1 MLEPSASSAEAG
13 GAITLHPIGH
23 VVGGRAQVIDDNWG
37 AVEAA
42 IVLDPRR
49 FTPDALAGLGDFSHC
64 EVIFLFDR
72 VPEAKI
78 ETGARH
84 PRGRADWPR
93 VGIFAQRGKN
103 RPNRLG
109 LTTCE
114 ILGVDGLTP
123 RLRGLDAVDGTP
135 VLDIKP
141 VMQGFAPRGA
151 LREPEWAGAIM
162 QDYW

>member
-1 MLEPSASSAEAG
+1 MPGPSASSAER
-13 GAITLHPIGH
+13 GASFTLDPIGR
-23 VVGGRAQVIDDNWG
+23 VRGGRAEVIDDDWG
-37 AVEAA
+37 AVEAVIA
-42 IVLDPRR
+42 LDPAW
-49 FTPDALAGLGDFSHC
+49 FGPEALAGLDAFSHA
-64 EVIFLFDR
+64 EVIFVFDR
-72 VPEAKI
+72 VRDEKI

-84 PRGRADWPR
+84 PRGRKDWPL

-114 ILGVDGLTP
+114 IIAVDGTQLTV
-123 RLRGLDAVDGTP
+123 RGLDAVDGTP
-135 VLDIKP
+135 VVDIKT

-151 LREPEWAGAIM
+151 VREPEWAGAIM